1 MDPGVAYGQ
10 PFFEH
15 LWRGIMFQADIENYS
30 LLHYPAQVRDGKGC
44 DPFLDGRVDGM
55 LMHEHVDRRSTELV
69 AAGMPL
75 VLLTRSRN
83 IPQGC
88 GCAYSDESVT
98 TDVAMSHL
106 WNLGHRRI
114 AYVAGPVGNLLPRGV
129 TLPVFG
135 FDVDDVAIERLNSY
149 VSWTKQRQSYDPAL
163 VVTSGDW
170 VAPNGSDLLN
180 DLLLVPNPPTALFCA
195 NDALA
200 LEMIAEAN
208 DRGLEV
214 PRDLSVVGVDNSPQ
228 SRENGVALT
237 TVDVHIEEVGKAALT
252 ALLRLMRD
260 EGEERYRVSLPMSE
274 LIVRNT
280 TAPAG

>member
-1 MDPGVAYGQ
+1 
-10 PFFEH
+10 
-15 LWRGIMFQADIENYS
+15 
-30 LLHYPAQVRDGKGC
+30 
-44 DPFLDGRVDGM
+44 
-55 LMHEHVDRRSTELV
+55 
-69 AAGMPL
+69 
-75 VLLTRSRN
+75 
-83 IPQGC
+83 
-88 GCAYSDESVT
+88 
-98 TDVAMSHL
+98 
-106 WNLGHRRI
+106 
-114 AYVAGPVGNLLPRGV
+114 
-129 TLPVFG
+129 LPVFG